1 MSIRIDD
8 LHDPSSFQAV
18 SDSAIT
24 SAFRDCQAWELTL
37 CGIDP
42 KNLAVLGEG
51 AIVRKRKIAEF
62 FSLHVRMPRLDR
74 LEVIMHNVALR
85 TAAALAV
92 FLLAVAASSNPVC
105 AQALDKMRLG
115 YSGTGL
121 NNYVLEMGRR
131 AGIFRKNGLDLEVV
145 YVNSGSLLNQ
155 ALIAGTFDVSFS
167 QGSEAML
174 AKLRGADMRIT
185 AVIANHF
192 NHVYLT
198 APAITSIKQ
207 LKGKKV
213 AVSRFGSGSH
223 FQSNLALKEGGLDPD
238 KDVTVLQIGNSSAR
252 MAAILSGTVDGTIM
266 AADFV
271 PRAKREGFNI
281 VADLADSKIDYP
293 FLSLNM
299 MGNYIDRN
307 PKMVKAIIK
316 SMAESIRAL
325 QTDQA
330 AAKAVVRTVLR
341 TEDVETVDYATMRSI
356 QVLARRP
363 FPTAAGIQTVLDE
376 LSKEP
381 KAKSSKFDDFVDL
394 RALKELDQE
403 GAFK

>member
-1 MSIRIDD
+1 
-8 LHDPSSFQAV
+8 
-18 SDSAIT
+18 
-24 SAFRDCQAWELTL
+24 
-37 CGIDP
+37 
-42 KNLAVLGEG
+42 
-51 AIVRKRKIAEF
+51 
-62 FSLHVRMPRLDR
+62 
-74 LEVIMHNVALR
+74 MHNIAIH
-85 TAAALAV
+85 TAAAFAV
-92 FLLAVAASSNPVC
+92 LLLTVAGSWKPACS
-105 AQALDKMRLG
+105 QTLDKMRLG

-185 AVIANHF
+185 AVIANRF

-198 APAITSIKQ
+198 APVITSIKQ

-238 KDVTVLQIGNSSAR
+238 KDVTVLQIGNSGAR

-271 PRAKREGFNI
+271 PRAKKEGFNV

-299 MGNYIDRN
+299 MGNYIERN
-307 PKMVKAIIK
+307 PKMVKALIK

-325 QTDQA
+325 QTDPS
-330 AAKAVVRTVLR
+330 AAKVVVRAVLR
-341 TEDVETVDYATMRSI
+341 TEDVETIDYALMRSI

-381 KAKSSKFDDFVDL
+381 KAKSSKFEDFVDL
-394 RALKELDQE
+394 RALRELDQE

>member
-1 MSIRIDD
+1 MKRFIV
-8 LHDPSSFQAV
+8 A
-18 SDSAIT
+18 
-24 SAFRDCQAWELTL
+24 TL
-37 CGIDP
+37 LFILP
-42 KNLAVLGEG
+42 FPLQFALSNLAL
-51 AIVRKRKIAEF
+51 AQT
-62 FSLHVRMPRLDR
+62 
-74 LEVIMHNVALR
+74 LE
-85 TAAALAV
+85 
-92 FLLAVAASSNPVC
+92 
-105 AQALDKMRLG
+105 KMRLG

-185 AVIANHF
+185 AVIANRF

-198 APAITSIKQ
+198 APGITSIKQ

-223 FQSNLALKEGGLDPD
+223 FQSNLALKDGGLDPD
-238 KDVTVLQIGNSSAR
+238 KDVTILQIGNSSAR

-299 MGNYIDRN
+299 MANYIERN
-307 PKMVKAIIK
+307 PKMVKALIK
-316 SMAESIRAL
+316 SMSESIRTL
-325 QTDQA
+325 QTDRA
-330 AAKAVVRTVLR
+330 AAKAVVRAVLR

-356 QVLARRP
+356 QVLQRRP
-363 FPTAAGIQTVLDE
+363 FPTTAGIQTVLDE
-376 LSKEP
+376 LGKEP

>member
-1 MSIRIDD
+1 M
-8 LHDPSSFQAV
+8 H
-18 SDSAIT
+18 
-24 SAFRDCQAWELTL
+24 
-37 CGIDP
+37 
-42 KNLAVLGEG
+42 
-51 AIVRKRKIAEF
+51 KIAT
-62 FSLHVRMPRLDR
+62 H
-74 LEVIMHNVALR
+74 
-85 TAAALAV
+85 TAAAFAV
-92 FLLAVAASSNPVC
+92 LLLTVAVSLNPAC
-105 AQALDKMRLG
+105 SQTLDKMRLG

-185 AVIANHF
+185 AVIANRF

-198 APAITSIKQ
+198 APVITSIKQ

-238 KDVTVLQIGNSSAR
+238 KDVTVLQIGNSGAR

-271 PRAKREGFNI
+271 PRAKKEGFNV

-299 MGNYIDRN
+299 MGNYIERN
-307 PKMVKAIIK
+307 PKMVKALIK

-325 QTDQA
+325 QTEQS
-330 AAKAVVRTVLR
+330 AAKAVVRAVLR

-381 KAKSSKFDDFVDL
+381 KAKSSKFEDFVDL
-394 RALKELDQE
+394 RALRELDQE

>member
-1 MSIRIDD
+1 MII
-8 LHDPSSFQAV
+8 
-18 SDSAIT
+18 
-24 SAFRDCQAWELTL
+24 
-37 CGIDP
+37 G
-42 KNLAVLGEG
+42 
-51 AIVRKRKIAEF
+51 
-62 FSLHVRMPRLDR
+62 LDG
-74 LEVIMHNVALR
+74 LEATMHNFKVRL
-85 TAAALAV
+85 TASLGV
-92 FLLAVAASSNPVC
+92 FLLAVAFAYCPAYS
-105 AQALDKMRLG
+105 QTLDKMRLG

-131 AGIFRKNGLDLEVV
+131 SGIFRKNGLDLEVV
-145 YVNSGSLLNQ
+145 YINSGSLLNQ

-192 NHVYLT
+192 NHVYIT

-238 KDVTVLQIGNSSAR
+238 KDVTVLQIGNSAAR

-266 AADFV
+266 AADFA
-271 PRAKREGFNI
+271 PRAKKEGFNV
-281 VADLADSKIDYP
+281 VADLATTNIDYP
-293 FLSLNM
+293 FLSLHM
-299 MGNYIDRN
+299 MGNYIERN
-307 PKMVKAIIK
+307 PKMLKALIK
-316 SMAESIRAL
+316 SMSESISVL
-325 QTDQA
+325 QTDNN
-330 AAKAVVRTVLR
+330 AAKAVVRSVLR
-341 TEDVETVDYATMRSI
+341 TDDVETVDYATMRSI

-363 FPTAAGIQTVLDE
+363 FPTPAGIKTVLDE

-381 KAKSSKFDDFVDL
+381 KAKSSKFEDFVDL
-394 RALKELDQE
+394 RALKDLERE

>member
-1 MSIRIDD
+1 MNGERALGALFISVLIIF
-8 LHDPSSFQAV
+8 LTATV
-18 SDSAIT
+18 NLGSAQT
-24 SAFRDCQAWELTL
+24 PE
-37 CGIDP
+37 
-42 KNLAVLGEG
+42 
-51 AIVRKRKIAEF
+51 
-62 FSLHVRMPRLDR
+62 
-74 LEVIMHNVALR
+74 
-85 TAAALAV
+85 
-92 FLLAVAASSNPVC
+92 
-105 AQALDKMRLG
+105 KMRLG
-115 YSGTGL
+115 YSGTGI

-131 AGIFRKNGLDLEVV
+131 LGLFRKNGVDLEVV

-155 ALIAGTFDVSFS
+155 ALIAGTFDVAFS

-174 AKLRGADMRIT
+174 AKLRGADMRIA
-185 AVIANHF
+185 AVVANRF
-192 NHVYLT
+192 NHVYLA

-238 KDVTVLQIGNSSAR
+238 RDVTILQIGNSSAR

-271 PRAKREGFNI
+271 PRAKKEGFNI
-281 VADLADSKIDYP
+281 LADLAETKIEYP

-307 PKMVKAIIK
+307 PKMVKALIK
-316 SMAESIRAL
+316 SMSESIRAL
-325 QTDQA
+325 QTDQTG
-330 AAKAVVRTVLR
+330 AKIAIKSALK
-341 TEDVETVDYATMRSI
+341 TEDAETIEYA
-356 QVLARRP
+356 LARSVRVLDPRP
-363 FPTAAGIQTVLDE
+363 FPTPAGIQTVLDE

-381 KAKSSKFDDFVDL
+381 KAKASKFDDFVDMKAL
-394 RALKELDQE
+394 RELDRE

>member
-1 MSIRIDD
+1 MKRPVIVT
-8 LHDPSSFQAV
+8 LWFLLTFLFQLPF
-18 SDSAIT
+18 S
-24 SAFRDCQAWELTL
+24 
-37 CGIDP
+37 
-42 KNLAVLGEG
+42 NLALGQ
-51 AIVRKRKIAEF
+51 
-62 FSLHVRMPRLDR
+62 
-74 LEVIMHNVALR
+74 
-85 TAAALAV
+85 T
-92 FLLAVAASSNPVC
+92 
-105 AQALDKMRLG
+105 LDKMRLG

-174 AKLRGADMRIT
+174 AKLRGADMRIV

-223 FQSNLALKEGGLDPD
+223 FQSNLALKDGGLDPD
-238 KDVTVLQIGNSSAR
+238 KDVTILQIGNSSAR

-299 MGNYIDRN
+299 MANYIERN
-307 PKMVKAIIK
+307 PKMVKALIK
-316 SMAESIRAL
+316 SMSESIRTL

-330 AAKAVVRTVLR
+330 AAKAVVRAVLR

-356 QVLARRP
+356 QVLQRRP
-363 FPTAAGIQTVLDE
+363 FPTTAGIQTVLDE
-376 LSKEP
+376 LGKEP

>member
-1 MSIRIDD
+1 M
-8 LHDPSSFQAV
+8 
-18 SDSAIT
+18 
-24 SAFRDCQAWELTL
+24 
-37 CGIDP
+37 G
-42 KNLAVLGEG
+42 
-51 AIVRKRKIAEF
+51 KIA
-62 FSLHVRMPRLDR
+62 
-74 LEVIMHNVALR
+74 LR
-85 TAAALAV
+85 ASASVGAFV
-92 FLLAVAASSNPVC
+92 LAVAALIDPAG
-105 AQALDKMRLG
+105 AQTLDKMRLG

-174 AKLRGADMRIT
+174 VKLHGADMRIT

-198 APAITSIKQ
+198 APGITSIKQ

-223 FQSNLALKEGGLDPD
+223 FQSNLALKEGGLDPE
-238 KDVTVLQIGNSSAR
+238 KDVTILQIGNSSAR

-271 PRAKREGFNI
+271 PRAKKEGFNI

-299 MGNYIDRN
+299 MESYIERN

-316 SMAESIRAL
+316 SMSESIRAL
-325 QTDQA
+325 QTNQE
-330 AAKAVVRTVLR
+330 AAKAVVRTVLK
-341 TEDVETVDYATMRSI
+341 TEDVETIDYATKRSI
-356 QVLARRP
+356 LVLARRP

-376 LSKEP
+376 LGKEP
-381 KAKSSKFDDFVDL
+381 KAKSSKFEDFVDL
-394 RALKELDQE
+394 RALTELDQE

>member
-1 MSIRIDD
+1 
-8 LHDPSSFQAV
+8 
-18 SDSAIT
+18 
-24 SAFRDCQAWELTL
+24 
-37 CGIDP
+37 
-42 KNLAVLGEG
+42 
-51 AIVRKRKIAEF
+51 
-62 FSLHVRMPRLDR
+62 
-74 LEVIMHNVALR
+74 MHNIKVR
-85 TAAALAV
+85 VTASLAV
-92 FLLAVAASSNPVC
+92 FLLAVAFLYCPADS
-105 AQALDKMRLG
+105 QTLDKMRLG

-131 AGIFRKNGLDLEVV
+131 SGIFRKNGLDLEVV
-145 YVNSGSLLNQ
+145 YINSGSLLNQ

-238 KDVTVLQIGNSSAR
+238 KDVTVLQIGNSAAR

-271 PRAKREGFNI
+271 PRAKKEGFNV
-281 VADLADSKIDYP
+281 VADLAATNIEYP
-293 FLSLNM
+293 FLSLHM
-299 MGNYIDRN
+299 MGNYIERN
-307 PKMVKAIIK
+307 PKMVKALIK
-316 SMAESIRAL
+316 GMSESIGVL
-325 QTDQA
+325 QTDNN
-330 AAKAVVRTVLR
+330 AAKAVVRSVLR
-341 TEDVETVDYATMRSI
+341 TDDVETVDYATMRSI

-363 FPTAAGIQTVLDE
+363 FPTAAGIKTVLDE

-381 KAKSSKFDDFVDL
+381 KAKSSKFEDFVDL
-394 RALKELDQE
+394 RALKDLERE

>member
-1 MSIRIDD
+1 MHKIATHTAVAFAV
-8 LHDPSSFQAV
+8 LLLTVAV
-18 SDSAIT
+18 S
-24 SAFRDCQAWELTL
+24 L
-37 CGIDP
+37 
-42 KNLAVLGEG
+42 
-51 AIVRKRKIAEF
+51 
-62 FSLHVRMPRLDR
+62 
-74 LEVIMHNVALR
+74 
-85 TAAALAV
+85 
-92 FLLAVAASSNPVC
+92 NPAC
-105 AQALDKMRLG
+105 SQTLDKMRLG

-185 AVIANHF
+185 AVIANRF

-198 APAITSIKQ
+198 APVITSIKQ

-238 KDVTVLQIGNSSAR
+238 KDVTVLQIGNSGAR

-271 PRAKREGFNI
+271 PRAKKEGFNV

-299 MGNYIDRN
+299 MGNYIERN
-307 PKMVKAIIK
+307 PKMVKALIK

-325 QTDQA
+325 QTEQS
-330 AAKAVVRTVLR
+330 AAKAVVRAVLR

-381 KAKSSKFDDFVDL
+381 KAKSSKFEDFVDL
-394 RALKELDQE
+394 RALRELDQE